1 MDGPRAAERRLVTC
15 LFLDIVGSTELVM
28 SVAPERTKRTL
39 DDAFAVVVAIVSAH
53 GGTVEKYIGDAV
65 FALFGAPTSH
75 ADDALR
81 ALRAAEAIREKV
93 AGSRVGVRIGVETG
107 EALVDLT
114 AAEHERQRMAVGPC
128 VNIAARLQGAAEPG
142 QVFVGPT
149 CAEAVSGSAELEA
162 LGELQ
167 LKGIGAVQAFRLVRT
182 TGEPA
187 SRRARFVGR
196 EPELGVL
203 RGALERARSGAATFV
218 LVSAPPGTGKS
229 RLVAEFIENVAA
241 GQVLTARCRPGAE
254 SGSLTPLKQLLAD
267 GGEAS
272 QEEVERRVAA
282 LFDDEAER
290 RRIAGALV
298 HSAGLGTSD
307 LLPTHPIERQ
317 DELVSAWRRYLAAI
331 GRGGP
336 TIVWVE
342 DLHWAEPQ
350 LVRLLDRLTFAANVP
365 LLLVC
370 TARPE
375 FGGAAALRPGADR
388 IHVELGGLDEASA
401 RALAESVSHDGSHA
415 VERAEGNPLFIVE
428 LARSRSP
435 RASLPVSLQG
445 LIAARLDELP
455 PEDRDLLQRAAIVGE
470 TFGVRDVA
478 LLTDRD
484 SSATAGALARLT
496 HAAYLDPVE
505 DGFRFH
511 HALFH
516 DVASGR
522 LPLAE
527 RMRLHARYAR
537 EGVHP
542 EDAEALAHHWWEALR
557 PPDAEWV
564 WEGAPELPRMRR
576 EAFAAHVAAAR
587 RHAERF
593 AHEQAVETY
602 TRAIALTDDPLEIA
616 MVEREIGN
624 AYARNA
630 QGDDAWTHRLR
641 AIDAHRAAGGDAPAG
656 LYAEML
662 AIHAYNWGFVRTHQ
676 PDELLLRLWE
686 DGARIARASGDD
698 GSLARLLLQQGF
710 YADRRELAAEAARLA
725 ARSPDPVADAD
736 LFQRLGMVEFVTG
749 DVAASANTY
758 SRVAELIELGAHVD
772 EIEYL
777 SYRSNALLLLG
788 DVAGADELA
797 DQEMITTAATGA
809 HLRSHGLQSKAIVA
823 IYRGDWGS
831 AEELARECVRV
842 VEANP
847 GTPWCLRGG
856 YAVLAGAIASA
867 LAGRRD
873 DAETFIAVGEM
884 MAAPGPARINTM
896 MLPAALTGRPTEIPA
911 EPMVPSLRPQLRQII
926 DVLRL
931 HDPIALAIRGRLE
944 ELPPHIERLAQAGRR
959 GARVAEAVA
968 SALREELTAAAGGAA
983 PQHRDLHAL
992 GVHGLSQLIS
1002 HRSA

>member
-28 SVAPERTKRTL
+28 SIAPERMKRTL
-39 DDAFAVVVAIVSAH
+39 DDAFALVVAIVSAH

-81 ALRAAEAIREKV
+81 ALRAAEAIRDRV
-93 AGSRVGVRIGVETG
+93 AGGRVGVRIGVETG

-142 QVFVGPT
+142 QVLVGPT
-149 CAEAVSGSAELEA
+149 CAEAVAASAELEA
-162 LGELQ
+162 LGELE
-167 LKGIGAVQAFRLVRT
+167 LKGIGALETFRLVRT
-182 TGEPA
+182 TAEHA
-187 SRRARFVGR
+187 SRRTRFVGR

-203 RGALERARSGAATFV
+203 RGALERARSGAATLV

-229 RLVAEFIENVAA
+229 RLVAEFVETAAA

-282 LFDDEAER
+282 LFDDETER
-290 RRIAGALV
+290 RRIGGALV
-298 HSAGLGTSD
+298 HSAGLGTTD
-307 LLPTHPIERQ
+307 LLPAHPIERQ
-317 DELVSAWRRYLAAI
+317 DELVSAWRRYLVAI

-336 TIVWVE
+336 TLVWVE

-388 IHVELGGLDEASA
+388 IHVELRGLDEVSA
-401 RALAESVSHDGSHA
+401 RALAESVSPEGSHA

-435 RASLPVSLQG
+435 RTALPVNLQG

-455 PEDRDLLQRAAIVGE
+455 PEDRELLQRAAIVGE

-505 DGFRFH
+505 EGFRFH

-542 EDAEALAHHWWEALR
+542 EDAEALAHHWWEALG

-564 WEGAPELPRMRR
+564 WEDAPELPRMRR
-576 EAFAAHVAAAR
+576 EAFTAHVAAAR

-616 MVEREIGN
+616 VVEREIGN

-662 AIHAYNWGFVRTHQ
+662 AVHAYNWGFVRTHQ

-686 DGARIARASGDD
+686 DGARIARDSSDD

-710 YADRRELAAEAARLA
+710 YADRPELAAEAARLA

-749 DVAASANTY
+749 DVAASAKTY
-758 SRVAELIELGAHVD
+758 SRVAELIDQGAHVD

-777 SYRSNALLLLG
+777 AYRSNALLLLA

-797 DQEMITTAATGA
+797 DHVLLATAATGA
-809 HLRSHGLQSKAIVA
+809 HLRSHALQAKAIVA

-831 AEELARECVRV
+831 AEDLARECVRV

-896 MLPAALTGRPTEIPA
+896 MLPAALTGRPVEIPA

-931 HDPIALAIRGRLE
+931 HEPIALAIRGRLD
-944 ELPPHIERLAQAGRR
+944 ELPPHIERLAQSGRR

-968 SALREELTAAAGGAA
+968 SALREEVAAASGGA
-983 PQHRDLHAL
+983 PPEHRDLHAL

-1002 HRSA
+1002 HRSL